1 MPIIKEDN
9 NRSSH
14 KNSILFLISLIIIS
28 VGILFLIIGYGIY
41 SPSPSTKNI
50 YLDNGL
56 ITIPKIGHID
66 LIKDSNNKFFIL

>member
-14 KNSILFLISLIIIS
+14 KNSIIFLISLIIIS
-28 VGILFLIIGYGIY
+28 VGIFFLIIGYGIY
-41 SPSPSTKNI
+41 SPSTKNI

>member
-9 NRSSH
+9 NRSSQ
-14 KNSILFLISLIIIS
+14 KNSILFLISLIIMS

-41 SPSPSTKNI
+41 SPSTKNI

-66 LIKDSNNKFFIL
+66 IIKDSNNKFFIL

>member
-9 NRSSH
+9 NRSSQ

-41 SPSPSTKNI
+41 SPSTKNI

-66 LIKDSNNKFFIL
+66 LIKDSNNKFFML

>member
-9 NRSSH
+9 NRSSQ
-14 KNSILFLISLIIIS
+14 KNSILFLISLLIIS

-41 SPSPSTKNI
+41 SPSTKNI

-56 ITIPKIGHID
+56 LTIPKIGHID

>member
-9 NRSSH
+9 NRSSQ

-41 SPSPSTKNI
+41 SPSTKNI

-56 ITIPKIGHID
+56 ITIPKIGHIN
-66 LIKDSNNKFFIL
+66 LIKDSNNKFVIL

>member
-9 NRSSH
+9 NRSSQ

-28 VGILFLIIGYGIY
+28 LGILFLIIGYGIY
-41 SPSPSTKNI
+41 SPSTKNI

>member
-9 NRSSH
+9 NRSSQ

-28 VGILFLIIGYGIY
+28 VGVLFLIIGYGIY
-41 SPSPSTKNI
+41 SPSTKNI